1 MKATSWIPVRVCVL
15 AAVGLLVL
23 PAYAAAVTSSTRAG
37 VVTGKD
43 LIINGGFS
51 VPVAPSG
58 TYEAYAAG
66 NTAIKGWT
74 IGNGGVFIVGAQHWQ
89 QPPRYTQSIDL
100 AGSAPGTLA
109 QSVPTQAGARYLLG
123 WWATGSN
130 PGYGG
135 TKRAMHVL
143 WDGKLVD
150 SLTFSTKG
158 HTETSMGWVHET
170 LVLTATSSSSSL
182 VFADASPTSSAYGAA
197 LGGVTLNMETLFKDV
212 NGFSV
217 QVTDVPVPL
226 SGPYGMAE
234 VQMLAKI
241 PGKATVTAQGSAV
254 AALTAST
261 ASQSSAGTGLVITW
275 VEAPTSSFL
284 QGSPAQ
290 QAAGAKAV
298 QQYLSMLLTS
308 SYTAYQA
315 ALAAQRIA
323 PGGTAPFSKSW
334 GVRIEGVSTGGKLM
348 TFEVSE
354 ANPPTGATIYSEAGV
369 PTFSG
374 SLTAATA
381 SAALRDMLYYTKSI
395 AAVSGSTTTSTT

>member
-1 MKATSWIPVRVCVL
+1 
-15 AAVGLLVL
+15 
-23 PAYAAAVTSSTRAG
+23 
-37 VVTGKD
+37 
-43 LIINGGFS
+43 
-51 VPVAPSG
+51 
-58 TYEAYAAG
+58 
-66 NTAIKGWT
+66 
-74 IGNGGVFIVGAQHWQ
+74 
-89 QPPRYTQSIDL
+89 
-100 AGSAPGTLA
+100 
-109 QSVPTQAGARYLLG
+109 
-123 WWATGSN
+123 
-130 PGYGG
+130 
-135 TKRAMHVL
+135 MHVL

>member
-1 MKATSWIPVRVCVL
+1 MKVTSWIPVRVCVL
-15 AAVGLLVL
+15 AAAGLLVL
-23 PAYAAAVTSSTRAG
+23 PGYAAAVTSGTGAG

-51 VPVAPSG
+51 VPAVPGG
-58 TYEAYAAG
+58 TYAQYAAG
-66 NTAIKGWT
+66 ATAIRGWT
-74 IGNGGVFIVGAQHWQ
+74 IGNGGVFVVGAQHWQ

-100 AGSAPGTLA
+100 AGSSPGTLA

-123 WWATGSN
+123 WWATGAN
-130 PGYGG
+130 PGYAGP
-135 TKRAMHVL
+135 TRAMHVL

-158 HTETSMGWVHET
+158 HTETSMGWAQET

-197 LGGVTLNMETLFKDV
+197 LGGVTLNMETIFRDV

-226 SGPYGMAE
+226 SGTYGKAE
-234 VQMLAKI
+234 LQMLAKI